1 MEPDRTEGLSAH
13 YLFCMMLVRDLE
25 IFVDN
30 FHLTISNDKIGT
42 ELPGNNRRLVRYFSY
57 TIMH

>member
-1 MEPDRTEGLSAH
+1 
-13 YLFCMMLVRDLE
+13 MMLVRDLE